1 MSLGIFKKAFSTV
14 QIEAL
19 KSYFSGIFAPAPTYK
34 IYRALMTQ
42 SGTSAPTASIME
54 NTIGDIVWTYSST
67 GNYYGTLTG
76 AFTLAKYFTINA
88 KNGFILLDTN
98 GNSLGLY
105 NTYRKS
111 DNIVVLQS
119 YNTSNAFT
127 NSILV
132 NAPIEI
138 IVYN

>member
-42 SGTSAPTASIME
+42 SGTSAPIANVLE
-54 NTIGDIVWTYSST
+54 NTLGNIVWTYNSMGQYTGTLDGAFPENKYFAPVPIQGLDSGVNEGGGGDIYTYYVIDSST
-67 GNYYGTLTG
+67 
-76 AFTLAKYFTINA
+76 
-88 KNGFILLDTN
+88 ILLTSGSPPN
-98 GNSLGLY
+98 NNILSNS
-105 NTYRKS
+105 
-111 DNIVVLQS
+111 
-119 YNTSNAFT
+119 
-127 NSILV
+127 
-132 NAPIEI
+132 PIEI